1 MVTLDNVRVARVTP
15 RAILLEIDKSKPGVW
30 VPRSVCENGDE
41 LDIGD
46 TDICV
51 QRWFAEREDLPF

>member
-1 MVTLDNVRVARVTP
+1 
-15 RAILLEIDKSKPGVW
+15 LEVDKSKLGVW